1 MMEGLRGWKK
11 MKIKNLF
18 NSEYEIRLRMLL
30 LMSVSDKSLSAD
42 KITALDFISVYGTDF
57 EIGGE
62 NIHGSSPYRFAEIT
76 NRRAMVSKAIKTNV
90 KDGMLNISTDNGYS
104 YSLSDRGRYFVKS
117 FECSYVSKYFGNAE
131 RAILK
136 YGEWTEA
143 ALMKMIQEHCYE
155 LVEGSAE

>member
-1 MMEGLRGWKK
+1 MRTKK
-11 MKIKNLF
+11 LF

-30 LMSVSDKSLSAD
+30 LMNVSDKFLSAD

-57 EIGGE
+57 KIGGE

-76 NRRAMVSKAIKTNV
+76 NRRAMVSEAIKTNV
-90 KDGMLNISTDNGYS
+90 MDGMLDISTDNGYS
-104 YSLSDRGRYFVKS
+104 YSLSDRGRDFVKS
-117 FECSYVSKYFGNAE
+117 FECSYVSKYFDNAE
-131 RAILK
+131 KALLK
-136 YGEWTEA
+136 YGEYTEA